1 MKKQVRSFIA
11 ILAMIL
17 AITAALVSCEETN
30 APAETTAAQ
39 NEVTES
45 PVDNTTA
52 PNVETTV
59 TPETTEAPHAH
70 AWSDW
75 KVTLE
80 ATCTAEGKQERSC
93 ECGEKESVSISAIG
107 HTEIVDNGVAATC
120 ITPGLSEGKH
130 CSTCNAV
137 TVTQQHVAALGHNEV
152 ILPAI
157 APTCTQEGMTEGKI
171 CDRCQATF
179 VFQTQI
185 PATGHTEVL
194 DKAVSPTCIATGLTE
209 GKHCSV
215 CNVVIVA
222 QTTVNALG
230 HTEVTDKAV
239 AATCTTAG
247 KTEGKHCSKCNVII
261 LSQSAIPATGHKYNS
276 GTITKQATCTGD
288 GQKTFACVNAN
299 CKHSYTEAIKATTY
313 SATELYDLAV
323 KYVGEIVVYDK
334 SGKELG
340 LGTGF
345 VYSSDGK
352 IITNYH
358 VIEDAYSAKITI
370 NGKTYNITSILAYD
384 EDIDLAILKI
394 NASNMVVANICKQP
408 TKTGENIYAI
418 GSSRGLTN
426 TFSQGMITQSNRII
440 DGVTYIQHD
449 ASITNGNSGGPLI
462 NVYGEVIGINTWGIS
477 DSQNL
482 NFAVFVSELDNLV
495 YGKSMTLAE
504 FYEFNNSAYDK
515 LVDFILYN
523 GEYDSRYGQ
532 IVVCLKEAY
541 DSVNSQYYTVE
552 FLYDADDD
560 SVHLIY
566 RVYFDGADNVNLF
579 TGMSIDREGD
589 MYYSSIRYESGVK
602 TNSMSGSII
611 CETFTDTTVVGYS
624 SYEGNMSERNLTR
637 ENAST
642 CVINLILW
650 LEWIAEEYLDSTI
663 ADFGFIAF

>member
-1 MKKQVRSFIA
+1 MKKQVRSFVVILA
-11 ILAMIL
+11 LILAM
-17 AITAALVSCEETN
+17 TAALVSCNETN
-30 APAETTAAQ
+30 TPTETTATQ
-39 NEVTES
+39 IEDTEATA
-45 PVDNTTA
+45 DTTA
-52 PNVETTV
+52 TPNA
-59 TPETTEAPHAH
+59 ETTEAPHVH
-70 AWSDW
+70 AWSEW
-75 KVTLE
+75 STTLE
-80 ATCTAEGKQERSC
+80 ATCTAEGKKERSC
-93 ECGEKESVSISAIG
+93 ECGEKESVAISAIG

-137 TVTQQHVAALGHNEV
+137 TVTQQYVAALGHNEV
-152 ILPAI
+152 ILSAI
-157 APTCTQEGMTEGKI
+157 APTCTQEGKTEGKI

-185 PATGHTEVL
+185 PATGHTEVV
-194 DKAVSPTCIATGLTE
+194 DNAVAPTCTDTGLSE

-215 CNVVIVA
+215 CNFVVVE
-222 QTTVNALG
+222 QTPVNALG
-230 HTEVTDKAV
+230 HAEVTDKAV

-261 LSQSAIPATGHKYNS
+261 LSQNTIPATGHKYNS
-276 GTITKQATCTGD
+276 GTITKQATCAGD

-370 NGKTYNITSILAYD
+370 NGKTYNIASILAYD

-394 NASNMVVANICKQP
+394 NASNIPAANICKQP

-462 NVYGEVIGINTWGIS
+462 NVYGEVIGINTWLVV

-504 FYEFNNSAYDK
+504 FYDNKNTPYKTLLNWVLENYNYTGDSWIEFQYKVSGERFSVCALTYY
-515 LVDFILYN
+515 YN
-523 GEYDSRYGQ
+523 TDRLTLT
-532 IVVCLKEAY
+532 C
-541 DSVNSQYYTVE
+541 YYV
-552 FLYDADDD
+552 FSNDDARFVSIELSEDTT
-560 SVHLIY
+560 SCY
-566 RVYFDGADNVNLF
+566 YYATYTDG
-579 TGMSIDREGD
+579 
-589 MYYSSIRYESGVK
+589 YYSYQENVTKGYIYPSSFTKYTSIGYYSTKGDYW
-602 TNSMSGSII
+602 TIDSLL
-611 CETFTDTTVVGYS
+611 ETYQKGIVYSLDWFEWLLDAYNFGYTLS
-624 SYEGNMSERNLTR
+624 
-637 ENAST
+637 
-642 CVINLILW
+642 
-650 LEWIAEEYLDSTI
+650 
-663 ADFGFIAF
+663 DFGFTSFK

>member
-1 MKKQVRSFIA
+1 MKRQVSTLIA
-11 ILAMIL
+11 ILALIL
-17 AITAALVSCEETN
+17 AMTAALVSCDETTEPEETTVPQIEITE
-30 APAETTAAQ
+30 APADTTATPNAETT
-39 NEVTES
+39 
-45 PVDNTTA
+45 
-52 PNVETTV
+52 ET
-59 TPETTEAPHAH
+59 PHVH
-70 AWSDW
+70 AWSEW
-75 KVTLE
+75 STTLE
-80 ATCTAEGKQERSC
+80 ATCTAEGKKERSC
-93 ECGEKESVSISAIG
+93 ECGEKESVAISAIG

-137 TVTQQHVAALGHNEV
+137 TVTQQYVVALGHNEV
-152 ILPAI
+152 ILSAI
-157 APTCTQEGMTEGKI
+157 APTCTQEGKTEGKI

-179 VFQTQI
+179 VIQTQI
-185 PATGHTEVL
+185 PATGHTEVV
-194 DKAVSPTCIATGLTE
+194 DNAVAPTCTDTGLAE

-215 CNVVIVA
+215 CNVVIIA

-261 LSQSAIPATGHKYNS
+261 LSQNTIPATGHKYNS
-276 GTITKQATCTGD
+276 GTITKQATCAGD

-323 KYVGEIVVYDK
+323 QYVGEIVAYDK

-370 NGKTYNITSILAYD
+370 NGKTYNIASILAYD
-384 EDIDLAILKI
+384 ENIDLAILKI
-394 NASNMVVANICKQP
+394 NANNMTAANICKQP
-408 TKTGENIYAI
+408 TKTGETVYAL
-418 GSSRGLTN
+418 GSSKGLTN
-426 TFSQGMITQSNRII
+426 TFSQGIITQAQRVI
-440 DGVTYIQHD
+440 DGVVHIQHD
-449 ASITNGNSGGPLI
+449 AAISGGNSGGPLLNI
-462 NVYGEVIGINTWGIS
+462 YGEVIGINKMS
-477 DSQNL
+477 RVDSQNI
-482 NFAVFVSELDNLV
+482 NMAVFTTELDNLV

-589 MYYSSIRYESGVK
+589 MYYSSIRYESVTA

-611 CETFTDTTVVGYS
+611 CETFTDTTLVGYS
-624 SYEGNMSERNLTR
+624 SYEGNMSERDFTR
-637 ENAST
+637 ENASI